1 MKLYFSKLI
10 DVIKDIFL
18 YFSAFVPMY
27 FLILVKFL
35 FGLLSGTIDLN
46 TLSII
51 ILSIY
56 SFLVVAG
63 ILGLCWNT
71 LWNRDGSQ
79 KIKITFQKNITDQ
92 HFLGYFSLFVLFALT
107 FELTK
112 LSMFV
117 VSLVIIV
124 FIGIVYINNK
134 MFYIN
139 PFLNLI
145 GFNFYEIRYKK
156 FGGKKEFTAK
166 MFYRGTLNINNK
178 PCFVKLENINFSFVD
193 KKKK

>member
-1 MKLYFSKLI
+1 MKLYLSKLI
-10 DVIKDIFL
+10 AVIKDIFL

-35 FGLLSGTIDLN
+35 FGLLSETIDLN

-51 ILSIY
+51 ILSVY
-56 SFLVVAG
+56 SFLVVSG
-63 ILGLCWNT
+63 VLGLCWNT
-71 LWNRDGSQ
+71 IWNRDGSQ
-79 KIKITFQKNITDQ
+79 KIKIIFQKNITDQ

-145 GFNFYEIRYKK
+145 GFNFYEIKYKK
-156 FGGKKEFTAK
+156 FGGQKEFTAK
-166 MFYRGTLNINNK
+166 MFYRGTLSIDNK